1 MVNNAGKILLKILI
15 IICIGIDLML
25 RIWIKV
31 IIRIKSIQRIIC
43 DIGRIVVW
51 VVLIYGVWGY
61 NNVISIRQ
69 IKIAVMGWD

>member
-1 MVNNAGKILLKILI
+1 MVNNVGKILLKILI

-51 VVLIYGVWGY
+51 VVLIYDVWGY

-69 IKIAVMGWD
+69 IKIAVMGSD